1 LDLRAEKLD
10 KKFGQV
16 TQLHQR
22 AHHLPYIY
30 QIYRSSVNA
39 RLNDSLLRRSLG
51 LASFAAMKAARSVL
65 RRVAVRG
72 AATPVAARWT
82 TPAVAAQARASS
94 AAQVRTPPMG
104 RGIAGEASYLSSA
117 SVPFLFRSVT

>member
-10 KKFGQV
+10 NKFGQV

-22 AHHLPYIY
+22 AHLPYIY

-39 RLNDSLLRRSLG
+39 RLNESLASFLG